1 MRFSDDKIEEIRAA
15 ADIVDVVSGF
25 VRLKKA
31 GRNFTGLCPFHKE
44 KTPSFNVNPERGIF
58 KCFGCGKG
66 GNAITFLMDVEHVS
80 FVEALEELAE
90 RYGIEVPREQ
100 VRERADATSL
110 DALYEA
116 NRVAARFFY
125 TTLREARGTVG
136 KEYFRRRKWT
146 AETQQSFGL
155 GFAPDAWDA
164 LIGYAHEQGVTDEV
178 LEQTGLVVRR
188 DTGRVYDRFRN
199 RVVFPIFSVTKK
211 VIGFGARALAADEQP
226 KYLNSPET
234 AIYNKSSVLYGLSHA
249 HRSIREAEA
258 AILVEG
264 YADVI
269 SMHQAGITNVVST
282 SGTAL
287 TPEQVKLLARYT
299 SRLFFLYDA
308 DAAGAS
314 AMMRGIEPMLAANLD
329 VRIVT
334 LPQGEDPDSYV
345 LKEGADAVRARMAEA
360 RSFLDFVV
368 EDYRTRGMLETPE
381 GKTEAVRHVVG
392 LLLRM
397 PDRIKR
403 DLYVHHLAERF
414 RVYESVLYRELDAL
428 ARTQSPAA
436 RRAAAAVRE
445 ERAVVGAAA
454 RVEEAPRAEA
464 EFVRML
470 FEASDEVR
478 REVLAGISLAV
489 FRHPVIATVM
499 HEVLEQHEHDGRL
512 DLRAVEQVL
521 REDVHAMHVYAGLVV
536 PRESVSEH
544 WRELQTVRHPDL
556 RSDLLLLYK
565 RLLAARVNE
574 DVALLERRLQ
584 YMAADDPG
592 GMEIAAEINTLKRR
606 TVEIKAVARFD
617 ELTTH
622 AYDIAHDA
630 GEGEG
635 SPF

>member
-1 MRFSDDKIEEIRAA
+1 MRFTDDKIEEIRAA

-100 VRERADATSL
+100 VRERTDATSL

-125 TTLREARGTVG
+125 ATLREARGTAG
-136 KEYFRRRKWT
+136 KEYFQRRKWT
-146 AETQQSFGL
+146 ADTQQRFGL

-164 LIGYAHEQGVTDEV
+164 LIGYAHEQGVSDEV

-249 HRSIREAEA
+249 HRAIREAET

-287 TPEQVKLLARYT
+287 TPEQVRLLARYT

-368 EDYRTRGMLETPE
+368 EDYRVRGMLETPE

-436 RRAAAAVRE
+436 RRAAAVVRE
-445 ERAVVGAAA
+445 GAAVVGPVE

-470 FEASDEVR
+470 FETSDEVR

-499 HEVLEQHEHDGRL
+499 HEVLEQHEHDGGL
-512 DLRAVEQVL
+512 DLRAIEHVL

-544 WRELQTVRHPDL
+544 WREKQTVRHPDI

-565 RLLAARVNE
+565 RLLSARVKE

-592 GMEIAAEINTLKRR
+592 GMSIAAEINVLKRR
-606 TVEIKAVARFD
+606 VVEITAVARFD
-617 ELTTH
+617 ELTGH
-622 AYDIAHDA
+622 VYDIMHEAEQ
-630 GEGEG
+630 GGG

>member
-1 MRFSDDKIEEIRAA
+1 MRFSEDKIEEIRAA

-25 VRLKKA
+25 VRLRKA
-31 GRNFTGLCPFHKE
+31 GRNFLGLCPFHKE
-44 KTPSFNVNPERGIF
+44 KTPSFNVNPEIGIF

-66 GNAITFLMDVEHVS
+66 GNAITFLMDVEHIS

-90 RYGIEVPREQ
+90 RYGIEIPREH
-100 VRERADATSL
+100 VRTTAESTSL

-116 NRVAARFFY
+116 NRVAARFFFSM
-125 TTLREARGTVG
+125 LRDARGTVG

-146 AETQQSFGL
+146 AETQHGFGL

-164 LIGYAHEQGVTDEV
+164 LIAYAHEQGVTDEV
-178 LEQTGLVVRR
+178 LELTGLVVRR
-188 DTGRVYDRFRN
+188 DNGRVYDRFRN

-211 VIGFGARALAADEQP
+211 VIGFGARTLVADEQP

-234 AIYNKSSVLYGLSHA
+234 PIYNKSSVLYGLSHA
-249 HRSIREAEA
+249 HRAIREAEA

-269 SMHQAGITNVVST
+269 SLHQAGITNVVST

-287 TPEQVKLLARYT
+287 TPEQIRLLARYT
-299 SRLFFLYDA
+299 NRLFFLYDA

-314 AMMRGIEPMLAANLD
+314 AMMRGIEPMLAQNLD
-329 VRIVT
+329 VRLVT
-334 LPQGEDPDSYV
+334 LPQGDDPDSYV
-345 LKEGADAVRARMAEA
+345 LREGADAVRARLGEA

-368 EDYRTRGMLETPE
+368 EDYRARGLLETPE

-414 RVYESVLYRELDAL
+414 RVYESVLYRELDVL
-428 ARTQSPAA
+428 ARTQAPAA
-436 RRAAAAVRE
+436 RRAAAA
-445 ERAVVGAAA
+445 ERRIAQASDDTPV
-454 RVEEAPRAEA
+454 VEEAPRTET
-464 EFVRML
+464 EFVRLL
-470 FEASDEVR
+470 FEAPDAVR
-478 REVLAGISLAV
+478 REVLGSISLAA
-489 FRHPVIATVM
+489 FRHPLIAAVM
-499 HEVLEQHEHDGRL
+499 LEVLEQHEHDGRL
-512 DLRAVEQVL
+512 DLRAIEHTL
-521 REDVHAMHVYAGLVV
+521 REDPMAMRVYAGLVV
-536 PRESVSEH
+536 PRMSVSTR
-544 WRELQTVRHPDL
+544 WSDLQTVHAPNVL
-556 RSDLLLLYK
+556 SDLLLTYK
-565 RLLAARVNE
+565 RLLTDRIRE

-592 GMEIAAEINTLKRR
+592 GMTIASEINVLKRR
-606 TVEIKAVARFD
+606 MVEIGGVMRFED
-617 ELTTH
+617 L
-622 AYDIAHDA
+622 AQYMYDLAHEADA
-630 GEGEG
+630 DGG